1 MDKIE
6 SDLILRI
13 QHPVLSE
20 NPPGNRTRITAFEAP
35 DQSLWQVTL
44 DRDDDFLAA
53 KIERFDC
60 LLRDLEFIHLVPTN
74 GGMII
79 TCEVF
84 SREVK
89 GHKHNLAFVRL
100 HASCVLM
107 DSRYDFFLVQTK
119 TSQVPWYMLPP
130 PGETRPWFL
139 YHSISSD
146 GSKPLDPTM
155 VTNQDTM
162 SGFLCDV
169 YSVDTQFV
177 FKVPNKASST
187 RLWAHRSVLV
197 KYPAFDDLL
206 KQASKASPSAMGP
219 LTVPVTRVSL
229 AAFAAL
235 LKFLY
240 CGQVERLNYPGDFAI
255 SERPSFR
262 SGHVKDAHRWHP
274 LDLGTPLSAETVTWH
289 ELLDAAEVY
298 RVDALRAHC
307 EGAIKAEARAGKTNV
322 YKVDAFRVHREAA
335 ITAEV
340 GIGNCSADTKYSA
353 SLVCLSGASTHMSEV
368 DDPDAGSFNDNSD

>member
-6 SDLILRI
+6 PELILRV
-13 QHPVLSE
+13 QHHVLSDI
-20 NPPGNRTRITAFEAP
+20 PPGNRASITASETT

-44 DRDDDFLAA
+44 DRYGDFLAA
-53 KIERFDC
+53 KIERFDK

-74 GGMII
+74 GGMIV

-84 SREVK
+84 SRKVK
-89 GHKHNLAFVRL
+89 GHKHDLAFVRV

-107 DSRYDFFLVQTK
+107 DGQYDFFLVQTK

-130 PGETRPWFL
+130 PGETRPWYS
-139 YHSISSD
+139 YHSISPD
-146 GSKPLDPTM
+146 GSKPLAPM
-155 VTNQDTM
+155 VTNQDTT
-162 SGFLCDV
+162 SGFLCDI

-187 RLWAHRSVLV
+187 RLWAHRSILV

-206 KQASKASPSAMGP
+206 KKASKVSPSTMGP

-255 SERPSFR
+255 SEQPSFR
-262 SGHVKDAHRWHP
+262 SGHVKDTHRWHP
-274 LDLGTPLSAETVTWH
+274 LDLSTPLSAETVTWK
-289 ELLDAAEVY
+289 ELMDAAEVY
-298 RVDALRAHC
+298 KVDALRAHC
-307 EGAIKAEARAGKTNV
+307 EMAIKAETRA
-322 YKVDAFRVHREAA
+322 
-335 ITAEV
+335 
-340 GIGNCSADTKYSA
+340 GNCSANTMSSA
-353 SLVCLSGASTHMSEV
+353 SLVCLSGASTNMSEV
-368 DDPDAGSFNDNSD
+368 GNSDAGSYSDNSD